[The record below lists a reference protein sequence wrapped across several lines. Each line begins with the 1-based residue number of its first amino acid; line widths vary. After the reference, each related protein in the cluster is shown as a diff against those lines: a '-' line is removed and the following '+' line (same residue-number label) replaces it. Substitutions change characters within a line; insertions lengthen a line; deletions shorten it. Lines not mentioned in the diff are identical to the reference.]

1 MESKEMTLP
10 SFMPQIRFEK
20 THPDAQ
26 LPKKNFESDSG
37 WDLVAVEGIAIPPRN
52 RGLVP
57 VGLKL
62 AFLEPG
68 YWISVE
74 SRSGLSFKHGVLAHP
89 GVIDQNY
96 RGDLGVLLYNHSDK
110 FYNVEKGDRV
120 AQLVVHYNVH
130 MQVGWGNVQATDR
143 GEKGFGSSGK

>member
-1 MESKEMTLP
+1 MTLP

>member
-1 MESKEMTLP
+1 MSLP

-110 FYNVEKGDRV
+110 FYNVEKGDRI

>member
-1 MESKEMTLP
+1 MSSLP
-10 SFMPQIRFEK
+10 PYLPQIRFER

-26 LPKKNFESDSG
+26 LPRKNFDSDSG
-37 WDLVAVEGIAIPPRN
+37 WDLVAVESVTIPPRGRN
-52 RGLVP
+52 IVP

-62 AFLEPG
+62 AYLEPG
-68 YWISVE
+68 YWLSVE

-96 RGDLGVLLYNHSDK
+96 RGDLGVLLYNHGDAV
-110 FYNVEKGDRV
+110 YTVQKGDRI
-120 AQLVVHYNVH
+120 AQLVAHFNLQ
-130 MQVGWGNVQATDR
+130 MSAEWGSVQATDR